1 MAMII
6 RASLALF
13 SRNSR
18 CSKVSCKL
26 SEIEGGRF
34 FSRSSP
40 LFTCS
45 VTAAFRN
52 MSPPKK
58 ICILGSGNWG
68 SAIAKIVGNN
78 VTKFDQF
85 DNEVKMYVYEEM
97 IDGKKLT
104 EIINTTHE
112 NVKYLPGK
120 KLPSNVVAVPDVLEA
135 AHDADVLIFVI
146 PHQFVK
152 RVCQPLAGKLKPNTV
167 GISLIK
173 GFDLKE
179 GGGILLISHLIKEL
193 VNIPVS
199 VLMGANLA
207 GEVADE
213 KFCETT
219 IGCRDIEIGR
229 MYRDLIQTDY
239 FRVVVVDDVEAVEV
253 CGALKN
259 IVATGAGFIDGLG
272 YGDNTKAA
280 VIRLG
285 LMEMIKFCE
294 VFYPGSKLGT
304 FFESCGVADLITTC
318 YGGRNRRVAE
328 AFVKTGKT
336 IEELEKEMLNG
347 QKLQGPFTALEVNH
361 MLKQKG
367 MEERFP
373 LFTAIH
379 QICLKELPPPGMI
392 DCIRNHPEHMPPN
405 CFKISM
411 ASKESSENE
420 A

>member
-1 MAMII
+1 MLFGSNVVLL
-6 RASLALF
+6 RFGRCLTASTVGRF
-13 SRNSR
+13 SR
-18 CSKVSCKL
+18 VSPSVLC
-26 SEIEGGRF
+26 GCATDHCVT
-34 FSRSSP
+34 FSRTVNQS
-40 LFTCS
+40 
-45 VTAAFRN
+45 TA
-52 MSPPKK
+52 MSTPKK
-58 ICILGSGNWG
+58 ICIVGSGNWG
-68 SAIAKIVGNN
+68 SAIAKIIGNN

-85 DNEVKMYVYEEM
+85 DNEVRMYVYEEM

-120 KLPSNVVAVPDVLEA
+120 KLPENVVAIPDVLQA
-135 AHDADVLIFVI
+135 AQDADVLVFVI
-146 PHQFVK
+146 PHQFIK
-152 RVCQPLAGKLKPNTV
+152 TICAPLVGKLKPTAV

-173 GFDLKE
+173 GFDIAE
-179 GGGILLISHLIKEL
+179 GGGIALISHIIHKV
-193 VNIPVS
+193 VNIPMS

-219 IGCRDIEIGR
+219 IGCRDINVGR

-272 YGDNTKAA
+272 FGDNTKAA

-294 VFYPGSKLGT
+294 VFYAGSKLGT

-328 AFVKTGKT
+328 AFVKTGKS

-347 QKLQGPFTALEVNH
+347 QKLQGPQTAAEVNY
-361 MLKQKG
+361 MLKNKD
-367 MEERFP
+367 MEDRFP
-373 LFTAIH
+373 LFTSIH
-379 QICLKELPPPGMI
+379 RVCLGEISSTPGMI
-392 DCIRNHPEHMPPN
+392 DCIRNHPEHM
-405 CFKISM
+405 CSFDKKHT
-411 ASKESSENE
+411 AV
-420 A
+420 